1 MKQILL
7 VGIGGFLGS
16 TLRYLTY
23 LWIEQRYEKAFPLS
37 TFMVNT
43 IGSLLLGI
51 VLGFI
56 AKAYVAGNEMRLLL
70 GVGLCGS
77 YTTFSTFAVENIRL
91 LYQKDLLTS
100 LLYIIASVVLG
111 LIAAHLGYTL
121 IK

>member
-1 MKQILL
+1 MKQLLL

-37 TFMVNT
+37 TFIVNI

-56 AKAYVAGNEMRLLL
+56 AKVYAAGNEMRLLL

-77 YTTFSTFAVENIRL
+77 YTTFSTFAVENIRF

-111 LIAAHLGYTL
+111 LLAAHLGYTL